1 MNPARRIARFP
12 ARLACLLSVG
22 LALGAGLSAC
32 SLPAVRAPMQQT
44 YRLLPADIRTA
55 ALPQPVVLH
64 MLRTSAAPGF
74 ESPAMMYSRTPDT
87 LSPYRDSRWLAA
99 PSQLVDDAIART
111 LSRQP
116 WISAVQQR
124 TVLVNAPWT
133 LHCSLNRLE
142 HDVSTTPGTVRL
154 DLACQLIDN
163 PEGRIAAHWSFD
175 GAQPVAAND
184 AAHFA
189 QGAQTLLDRALASLV
204 DRIRGAVARRPQ
216 PVATAPTPAR

>member
-1 MNPARRIARFP
+1 MNPARRIPRFP

-22 LALGAGLSAC
+22 FALGSGLSAC

-55 ALPQPVVLH
+55 ALPQPVVLQ
-64 MLRTSAAPGF
+64 MLRTNAAPGF
-74 ESPAMMYSRTPDT
+74 ESSAMMYSRTADT

-99 PSQLVDDAIART
+99 PSQLIDDAIART

-142 HDVSTTPGTVRL
+142 HDVSTNPGTVRL
-154 DLACQLIDN
+154 DLSCQLIDN
-163 PEGRIAAHWSFD
+163 PTERIAAHWAFD
-175 GAQPVAAND
+175 GAQPVAVND
-184 AAHFA
+184 AGHFA
-189 QGAQTLLDRALASLV
+189 QAAQTLLDQALAGLV
-204 DRIRGAVARRPQ
+204 DRIRSAVARPQ
-216 PVATAPTPAR
+216 PVPAASTPAR